1 MSLNAA
7 CWLMWI
13 AGTIVIVLS
22 WVNVVTPQTGWFG
35 FGLAIFGTL
44 LSSFARSRSRPA
56 ESSDA
61 PDEFGKSE

>member
-44 LSSFARSRSRPA
+44 LSSIARSRSA
-56 ESSDA
+56 KSSDA
-61 PDEFGKSE
+61 PEEFGRSE